1 MPEQNDCR
9 ISERR
14 SGAVDGRLKIRM
26 SNLVI
31 VESPTKIKG
40 IKKYLGK
47 NYEVVATKGHIR
59 DLPKSKIGIDIEHD
73 FEPKYINVIGKG
85 DVIKELKKEAKKSEK
100 VYLATDPDREGEAIS
115 WHLAHILGLS
125 LDDANRVTFNEIT
138 KSGVK
143 AGMRHP
149 RKIDQDLVD
158 AQQARRVLDRLVG
171 YQLSPFLWRKV
182 RSGLSAGR
190 VQSVAVRLV
199 VDREEE
205 IRAFVP
211 EEYWTV
217 DALLNTKDSKKPF
230 PARFYGTEKKKLE
243 IKTKEESDRI
253 LAELE
258 HADFV
263 VKGVKK
269 GVRKKSPAAPF
280 TTSTMQ
286 QEAARKLSFQAKR
299 TMKVAQELYEGISL
313 PKLGT
318 VGLIT
323 YMRTDSLRISDEAR
337 EAANQY
343 IRSVY
348 GDRYLPETPN
358 IYKTKSN
365 AQDAHEAIRPTMPEL
380 APSQIKDSL
389 TAEQFKLYKLIWE
402 RFIASQMS
410 AAVLDTVSVDIGAEK
425 YLFKASGYTVRFD
438 GYTVL
443 YEEGKDGES
452 EKQVSLPPLEKDDL
466 LTVVSLLG
474 NQHFTQPPARYT
486 EATLI
491 KALEE
496 NGIGRPSTYAPTIS
510 TIMARNYVKREAKQ
524 IVPTELGEVVT
535 KLMEDHF
542 SDIVDVKFTAN
553 MEQELDRVEEGK
565 MKWKDTIREFYGGF
579 SQTLKK
585 AEQELGNDKIDIP
598 DEVTDIDCELC
609 GRKMV
614 VKMGRYGKFLACSGY
629 PECKNTKPIVVE
641 TKGFCPLCGGKIL
654 EKKSKKGKKYFGCE
668 HNPKCGFMSWDEPTG
683 EKCPNCGSSLLRKN
697 GRAGK
702 IYCPKEDCGYERG
715 LKD

>member
-1 MPEQNDCR
+1 M
-9 ISERR
+9 
-14 SGAVDGRLKIRM
+14 A
-26 SNLVI
+26 NLVI

-59 DLPKSKIGIDIEHD
+59 DLPKSTIGIDIEND
-73 FEPKYINVIGKG
+73 FEPKYINVVGKG
-85 DVIKELKKEAKKSEK
+85 DVIKELKKEAKKCDK

-125 LDDANRVTFNEIT
+125 LEDANRVTFNEIT
-138 KSGVK
+138 KTGVK
-143 AGMRHP
+143 AGMKQP
-149 RKIDQDLVD
+149 RKIDLDLVD

-205 IRAFVP
+205 IRSFVS
-211 EEYWTV
+211 EEYWTI
-217 DALLNTKDSKKPF
+217 DASLKAESGKKPF
-230 PARFYGTEKKKLE
+230 PAKFYGTEKEKLD
-243 IKTKEESDRI
+243 IQTKEEADRI
-253 LAELE
+253 LADLE

-263 VKGVKK
+263 VKSVKK
-269 GVRKKSPAAPF
+269 GVRKKAPAAPF

-286 QEAARKLSFQAKR
+286 QEAARKLNFQAKR
-299 TMKVAQELYEGISL
+299 TMKVAQELYEGVVL
-313 PKLGT
+313 PKLGA

-323 YMRTDSLRISDEAR
+323 YMRTDSLRVSDEAR
-337 EAANQY
+337 AAANHY
-343 IRSVY
+343 ISSVY
-348 GDRYLPETPN
+348 GTQYVPEKPN
-358 IYKTKSN
+358 IYKTKSS
-365 AQDAHEAIRPTMPEL
+365 AQDAHEAIRPTMLEL
-380 APSQIKDSL
+380 SPAEIKDSL

-402 RFIASQMS
+402 RFIASQM
-410 AAVLDTVSVDIGAEK
+410 AAAILDTVSADITAAQ

-452 EKQVSLPPLEKDDL
+452 EKQVSLPPLQANDS

-486 EATLI
+486 EAALI

-510 TIMARNYVKREAKQ
+510 TILARNYVKRESKQ
-524 IVPTELGEVVT
+524 ILPTELGEVVT
-535 KLMEDHF
+535 KLMKEHF
-542 SDIVDVKFTAN
+542 SNIVNVKFTAN
-553 MEQELDRVEEGK
+553 MEQELDLVEEGK
-565 MKWKDTIREFYGGF
+565 LPWKDTIREFYGGF
-579 SQTLKK
+579 SKTLRQ
-585 AEQELGNDKIDIP
+585 AEKELGNEKINVP

-614 VKMGRYGKFLACSGY
+614 VKMGRFGKFLACSGY
-629 PECKNTKPIVVE
+629 PECKNTKRIVVE
-641 TKGFCPLCGGKIL
+641 TKGSCPECGGKIL

-668 HNPKCGFMSWDEPTG
+668 HNPKCGFMTWDEPTG
-683 EKCPNCGSSLLRKN
+683 ESCPSCGASLLKKN
-697 GRAGK
+697 GRVKK
-702 IYCPKEDCGYERG
+702 IYCSKEGCGYERE
-715 LKD
+715 K

>member
-1 MPEQNDCR
+1 M
-9 ISERR
+9 
-14 SGAVDGRLKIRM
+14 A
-26 SNLVI
+26 NLVI

-40 IKKYLGK
+40 IKKYLGR

-59 DLPKSKIGIDIEHD
+59 DLPKSTLGINIEND
-73 FEPKYINVIGKG
+73 FEPKYINVVGKG
-85 DVIKELKKEAKKSEK
+85 DVIKGLKKEAKKCDK

-125 LDDANRVTFNEIT
+125 LEDANRVTFNEIT

-143 AGMRHP
+143 TGMKTP
-149 RKIDQDLVD
+149 RKIDLDLVD

-190 VQSVAVRLV
+190 VQSVAVRIV

-205 IRAFVP
+205 IRKFVS
-211 EEYWTV
+211 EEYWTI
-217 DALLNTKDSKKPF
+217 DAMLRAEAAKKPF
-230 PARFYGTEKKKLE
+230 PAKFYGTAKEKIE
-243 IKTKEESDRI
+243 IKTKEEADRI
-253 LAELE
+253 LSELDGAEFL
-258 HADFV
+258 

-269 GVRKKSPAAPF
+269 GVRKKSPSAPF

-286 QEAARKLSFQAKR
+286 QEAARKLGFQAKR
-299 TMKVAQELYEGISL
+299 TMKVAQELYEGLDL
-313 PKLGT
+313 PKLGA

-337 EAANQY
+337 GAANQY
-343 IRSVY
+343 ILSAF
-348 GDRYLPETPN
+348 GENYLPKSPN
-358 IYKTKSN
+358 LYKTKSE
-365 AQDAHEAIRPTMPEL
+365 AQDAHEAIRPTMPALTPNEV
-380 APSQIKDSL
+380 KEHL

-402 RFIASQMS
+402 RFIASQME
-410 AAVLDTVSVDIGAEK
+410 AAILDTVSVDIGAGK

-438 GYTVL
+438 GFTAL

-452 EKQVSLPPLEKDDL
+452 EKQVVLPPLAVNDPLSVE
-466 LTVVSLLG
+466 SLKG
-474 NQHFTQPPARYT
+474 NQHFTQPPPRYT

-510 TIMARNYVKREAKQ
+510 TILARNYVEREAKQ
-524 IVPTELGEVVT
+524 IKPTELGEVVT
-535 KLMEDHF
+535 RLMEDHF
-542 SDIVDVKFTAN
+542 NDIVDVKFTAN
-553 MEQELDRVEEGK
+553 MEKELDLVEEGK
-565 MKWKDTIREFYGGF
+565 MKWKDTIRDFYGGF
-579 SQTLKK
+579 SKSLEK
-585 AEQELGNDKIDIP
+585 AEKELGSERINVP

-614 VKMGRYGKFLACSGY
+614 VKMGRFGKFLACSGY
-629 PECKNTKPIVVE
+629 PECKNTKPIVIE
-641 TKGFCPLCGGKIL
+641 TKGICPLCGGKIL

-683 EKCPNCGSSLLRKN
+683 EKCPNCGSSLLKK
-697 GRAGK
+697 AGK
-702 IYCPKEDCGYERG
+702 SGKVYCSKEGCGFEKGRTE
-715 LKD
+715 